1 MPLEITFTF
10 GSAFNGVEGVGG
22 RNPSAIRNNFYIWQ
36 CFQWGRGVG
45 GGTLSAIRNNFYI
58 WQYFQWGRGGTPVPL
73 EITFTFGSAFNG
85 VGG

>member
-1 MPLEITFTF
+1 MQLEITFTF
-10 GSAFNGVEGVGG
+10 GSDFNGVGGRG

-45 GGTLSAIRNNFYI
+45 GGT
-58 WQYFQWGRGGTPVPL
+58 PVPL

-85 VGG
+85 VGGRGEEPQCH